1 MSFYLG
7 NDNSNNNVMHI
18 TKNGHSAADM
28 RSGVLTDTVFHSD
41 LPYITYSV
49 YEAEEYVDYYLN
61 GLHNTTSFK
70 MPSACVADILSND
83 KAYFVI
89 VGTSVLLSCDSYIA
103 KVPFG
108 SNITVRVGIGT
119 WYYSHGYAGA
129 EQIYYD
135 DYVHTTTS
143 GYLYKKIQGS
153 GKRGIKVV
161 VLNVTRTGVYI
172 PPVFTSTDI
181 LVKGSGILVKGI
193 DLLNYKYISP
203 AVVNSSDFVFSNTN
217 SSFQLVNSV
226 PGSSL
231 GLVSNSSKTEISIDG
246 KIIFSSLYAKRAVYG
261 NVSYFSA
268 NYHSDPDNSPAAIYE
283 EFLVQ
288 GGVRTYYRLSN
299 ELFQNGE
306 NFLFQ
311 FSKPIASVY
320 EYASPYFASGLLT
333 YAEGY
338 LFSLYY
344 ANTAAAV
351 ITAWSVYGHNGTLCL
366 TSEVLRFGNPPFY
379 TGPIDVSSTI
389 IRFLS

>member
-7 NDNSNNNVMHI
+7 TGGNGKIMHI
-18 TKNGHSAADM
+18 TKNSHDAIPMQGGILS
-28 RSGVLTDTVFHSD
+28 DTVFHSD

-49 YEAEEYVDYYLN
+49 YEAEEYVDYFRSGWY
-61 GLHNTTSFK
+61 NTTSFK

-89 VGTSVLLSCDSYIA
+89 VGTSVLLSCDFYKAEI
-103 KVPFG
+103 PFG
-108 SNITVRVGIGT
+108 SNRPVGVFIGT
-119 WYYSHGYAGA
+119 WYSSHGYAGA

-135 DYVHTTTS
+135 DYIPTTTS

-153 GKRGIKVV
+153 GKRDIKIV
-161 VLNVTRTGVYI
+161 VLNVTSTGVYI

-181 LVKGSGILVKGI
+181 LVKGSGISVKGI

-203 AVVNSSDFVFSNTN
+203 TVVNNSDFTFSNAI

-231 GLVSNSSKTEISIDG
+231 NLVSNSSKTEISVDN
-246 KIIFSSLYAKRAVYG
+246 KIVFSSLYAKRAVYG
-261 NVSYFSA
+261 NISYFSA
-268 NYHSDPDNSPAAIYE
+268 NYYSGPANSPAAVYE
-283 EFLVQ
+283 EPSTH
-288 GGVRTYYRLSN
+288 GTRTYYKLSN

-311 FSKPIASVY
+311 FGMPKTSSY
-320 EYASPYFASGLLT
+320 YYSTPYFGSGLLT
-333 YAEGY
+333 YTEGF
-338 LFSLYY
+338 LFSLFSG
-344 ANTAAAV
+344 NTAAATV
-351 ITAWSVYGHNGTLCL
+351 TAWNVYGHNGTLCM
-366 TSEVLRFGNPPFY
+366 TREIIYIGNPPVYSF
-379 TGPIDVSSTI
+379 PIDVSSTV